1 LTDAEAIRQL
11 THQTDAPEHA
21 PEAYAYAVDAITERS
36 ALKAAR
42 ALSSRPPTLDAA
54 HDVIARMDTQVT
66 DATADVVALRK
77 RLHGAREAFI
87 RMRDAWVVGS
97 ADDADEAL
105 RGLAEVLGV
114 SQ

>member
-11 THQTDAPEHA
+11 TQNTDAAACA
-21 PEAYAYAVDAITERS
+21 PEALAHAIDAITERG
-36 ALKAAR
+36 ALNLLR
-42 ALSSRPPTLDAA
+42 SLSSRPPTLDAA
-54 HDVIARMDTQVT
+54 HEVIARMDTQVT